1 MRTVPFTELLVNM
14 EEALVSIQSLVK
26 YFPVDVGMFRKRLR
40 LKAVDHVTLD
50 IRKGETLGLV
60 GESGCGKTT
69 LGRLILRLIDPDRGS
84 ILFNGV
90 DLAVLT
96 GRKLKE
102 VRKDIQIVFQ
112 DPFASLNPRIAVGN
126 LVGRSLKIHHMCQGR
141 SLDERIAQLLV
152 SVGLRPDFAD
162 RYPHEFSG
170 GQRQRIALA
179 RALSTEPKLMIAD
192 EPTSALDV
200 SAQAQILNLMKGLQR
215 RLGLTMLFI
224 SHNMGV
230 IKHTSDRV
238 AIMYLGKIMEIGPKV
253 EFFRK
258 PLHPYAEALL
268 SAVPYPNPR
277 IRMQEMPLMGE
288 VPSPIHLPSG
298 CRFHPRCPRMT
309 SKCRE
314 SEPGVKSDG
323 DRKVACFLY

>member
-1 MRTVPFTELLVNM
+1 M
-14 EEALVSIQSLVK
+14 EETLVSIESLVK
-26 YFPVDVGMFRKRLR
+26 YFPVDVGMFRKKLR
-40 LKAVDHVTLD
+40 LKAVDHVNLD

-69 LGRLILRLIDPDRGS
+69 LGRLILRLIDPDRGR

-90 DLAVLT
+90 DLAALT
-96 GRKLKE
+96 GGKLKE
-102 VRKDIQIVFQ
+102 IRKDIQIVFQ

-126 LVGRSLKIHHMCQGR
+126 LVGRNLKIHHICQGW
-141 SLDERIAQLLV
+141 SLNERVAQLLM
-152 SVGLRPDFAD
+152 SVGLSPDFAD

-170 GQRQRIALA
+170 GQRQRIAIA
-179 RALSTEPKLMIAD
+179 RALSTEPKLIIAD

-200 SAQAQILNLMKGLQR
+200 SAQAQIVNLMKGLQR

-238 AIMYLGKIMEIGPKV
+238 AIMYLGKIVETGPKV

-258 PLHPYAEALL
+258 PLHPYAVALL
-268 SAVPYPNPR
+268 SAVPHPDPR
-277 IRMQEMPLMGE
+277 IKMQEILLKGE
-288 VPSPIHLPSG
+288 VPSPIHPPSG
-298 CRFHPRCPRMT
+298 CRFHPRCPRMM
-309 SKCRE
+309 SRCRE
-314 SEPGVKSDG
+314 SEPGMKSEG
-323 DRKVACFLY
+323 DRQVACFLY